1 MTTTYESLADFAQS
15 AGTVYFFL
23 LFIGTLV
30 YALWP
35 KNRARFADA
44 ARIPLREDRAVGATR
59 PSIASSRDERP
70 RAGGGADLES
80 EALLPMSSA
89 SSRERPAV
97 SVELTGRR
105 VVAIL
110 GLFFLVMFAANI
122 ALIYFALH
130 TPHGS
135 ELENFYDASQAFN
148 AQIAEARAQTERDWK
163 VEVTTRAEGDGE
175 RIMVEFRNRDG
186 GSIPD
191 LEVTARF
198 EHPFDPALDR
208 EAILASDGLDYEGVA
223 TPVRPGRWLLVIE
236 ARRGPEQVFR
246 SENRIVVAE
255 TEANLEQ

>member
-1 MTTTYESLADFAQS
+1 VTTTYESLAEFAQS
-15 AGTVYFFL
+15 AGSVYFFL
-23 LFIGTLV
+23 FFIGTLV
-30 YALWP
+30 FAFWP
-35 KNRARFADA
+35 RNRARFGDA
-44 ARIPLREDRAVGATR
+44 ARMPLREDRAVGASR

-70 RAGGGADLES
+70 RAGADVQS

-89 SSRERPAV
+89 SIQERPAV

-110 GLFFLVMFAANI
+110 GLFFLVMFTANI

-130 TPHGS
+130 TPRGS

-148 AQIAEARAQTERDWK
+148 AQIAEARAQAERGWK
-163 VEVTTRAEGDGE
+163 VDVTTRAEGEGE

-236 ARRGPEQVFR
+236 AKRGPEQVFR
-246 SENRIVVAE
+246 SENRIVVAD

>member
-1 MTTTYESLADFAQS
+1 MTTTYESLAEFAQS

-35 KNRARFADA
+35 KNGARFADA
-44 ARIPLREDRAVGATR
+44 ARMPLREDQAVGATW

-70 RAGGGADLES
+70 RAGADLES

-89 SSRERPAV
+89 SIQERPAV
-97 SVELTGRR
+97 SVELTGRH
-105 VVAIL
+105 VVDIL
-110 GLFFLVMFAANI
+110 GSFFLAMFAANI
-122 ALIYFALH
+122 TLIHFALH

-148 AQIAEARAQTERDWK
+148 RQIAEARAQAERDWN
-163 VEVTTRAEGDGE
+163 VDVTTRAEGEGE

-236 ARRGPEQVFR
+236 AKRGPEQVFR
-246 SENRIVVAE
+246 SENKIVVAD
-255 TEANLEQ
+255 TEANLQR

>member
-1 MTTTYESLADFAQS
+1 MTTTYETLAEFAQS

-23 LFIGTLV
+23 FFIGTLV
-30 YALWP
+30 YAFWP
-35 KNRARFADA
+35 KNRARF
-44 ARIPLREDRAVGATR
+44 LGASR
-59 PSIASSRDERP
+59 PPIASSRDERP
-70 RAGGGADLES
+70 RAGADLES

-89 SSRERPAV
+89 SIRERPAV
-97 SVELTGRR
+97 SVELTGRH

-110 GLFFLVMFAANI
+110 GPFFLAMFAANI
-122 ALIYFALH
+122 TLIYFALH

-148 AQIAEARAQTERDWK
+148 AQIAEARAQTERGWK
-163 VEVTTRAEGDGE
+163 VDVTTRAEGEGE

-198 EHPFDPALDR
+198 EHPFDPSLDR
-208 EAILASDGLDYEGVA
+208 VARLASDGLDYEGVA

-236 ARRGPEQVFR
+236 ARRGLERVFR
-246 SENRIVVAE
+246 SENKIVVADA
-255 TEANLEQ
+255 EANLQQ